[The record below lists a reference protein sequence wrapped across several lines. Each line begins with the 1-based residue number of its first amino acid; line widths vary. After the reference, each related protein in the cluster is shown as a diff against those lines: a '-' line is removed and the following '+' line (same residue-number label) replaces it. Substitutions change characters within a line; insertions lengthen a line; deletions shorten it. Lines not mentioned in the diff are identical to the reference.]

1 MSKTEFAMAMPKWV
15 ADIKD
20 EDVKSSIFALILSHN
35 IDKKSFTEDG
45 LKKELDD
52 FEDLTEDQKK
62 AVFDGIVSHKD
73 K

>member
-15 ADIKD
+15 ADIED
-20 EDVKSSIFALILSHN
+20 EAVKSSIFALILSHN
-35 IDKKSFTEDG
+35 IDKKPFTEDG

>member
-35 IDKKSFTEDG
+35 IDKKPFTEDG

-52 FEDLTEDQKK
+52 FDDLTKEQKK
-62 AVFDGIVSHKD
+62 AVYDGIVSHKD

>member
-15 ADIKD
+15 AEIED
-20 EDVKSSIFALILSHN
+20 EAVKSSIFALILSHN
-35 IDKKSFTEDG
+35 IDKKPFTEDG

-52 FEDLTEDQKK
+52 FEDLTEEQKK

>member
-15 ADIKD
+15 AEIEDK
-20 EDVKSSIFALILSHN
+20 DVKSSIFALILSHN
-35 IDKKSFTEDG
+35 IDKKPFTEDG

-52 FEDLTEDQKK
+52 FEDLTEEQKK

>member
-20 EDVKSSIFALILSHN
+20 EDVRSSVFALIFSHK
-35 IDKKSFTEDG
+35 IDGKDFTEDG

-52 FEDLTEDQKK
+52 FEDLDENQKK
-62 AVFDGIVSHKD
+62 AVFEAILAHKD